1 MSRSHTHTLK
11 FKSKKIR
18 TTIISHEL
26 ALEEGLKL
34 LLSKLSG
41 KRIVG
46 LDIEK
51 SFSSPGHGV
60 VSDKVALLKL
70 CAENDCLLVHLILF
84 TQIPTFL
91 AKFLNLLDVKFVGIS
106 IKQNLADLERDYG
119 IKCRNAVELGT
130 LAAHVRMEPI
140 LRSYSLTELL
150 EYFSC
155 PFDRYYFYGRSTNV
169 AFSDWGT
176 STLTMEQIRHA
187 STEVNAIIMIMDRL
201 RNE

>member
-1 MSRSHTHTLK
+1 MSGSHTHTLK
-11 FKSKKIR
+11 FKSKEIR

-26 ALEEGLKL
+26 ALEGGLKL
-34 LLSKLSG
+34 LLSKLSR

-119 IKCRNAVELGT
+119 IKCRNAVELGP
-130 LAAHVRMEPI
+130 LAAYVRMKPI

-150 EYFSC
+150 NFFC
-155 PFDRYYFYGRSTNV
+155 PFEKYYYYGKSTNV
-169 AFSDWGT
+169 VFSDWGT
-176 STLTMEQIRHA
+176 STLTMDQIRDA
-187 STEVNAIIMIMDRL
+187 SIEVNAIIMIMDRL
-201 RNE
+201 RND